1 MQRVVSLY
9 FPTFPTDRYRRVLGS
24 EAPPVDQPLVM
35 VPRRGNRREIAA
47 LDATA
52 ISLGLRKGMAVSK
65 AQSMI
70 KGLHVADF
78 DPAGDEQALDRLA
91 LWALQRFS
99 PMVAADPPDGIV
111 IDIAG
116 ADHLHGGEEAV
127 LQKIL
132 EQIEGASLSG
142 KAALADSWGAAH
154 ALARFHRHAAVLI
167 EPGEGRTIVSALPM
181 NALRLPLATIDG
193 LRTLGFETIGDL
205 AAAPR
210 SAITLRFGPEVGRRI
225 DQALGVLSEPLEP
238 IRLPEVCEVERVFG
252 EPIGAAETIAKYIAQ
267 LVDRLVGE
275 LELKGLGAKRVDL
288 IVSRVDNTVATVRV
302 GMALPARDPKRLNR
316 MLSDKIEKI
325 DPGFGIERM
334 RLCAVLAEPLDAA
347 QMLSSLIDEGDPD
360 ISALIDLL
368 SNRMGQKAIYR
379 MAPVASDV
387 PERSFRKVAP
397 MSQDSG
403 ADWPSR
409 WPRPT
414 RLLTHPELIETMA
427 LLPDAP
433 PVWFSW
439 RGVRRKVKAADG
451 PERIFGEWWKRDEEI
466 ASVRDYFRVEDEAG
480 ERYWIYRAGDGE
492 DPATGSHRWYLHG
505 VFG

>member
-1 MQRVVSLY
+1 MPRVVSLY

-24 EAPPVDQPLVM
+24 EAPPADQPLVM
-35 VPRRGNRREIAA
+35 VPRRGNRREIVA
-47 LDATA
+47 LDIAA
-52 ISLGLRKGMAVSK
+52 SALGLRKGMAVSK

-78 DPAGDEQALDRLA
+78 DPAGDEQALGRLD

-99 PMVAADPPDGIV
+99 PLVAADPPDGIV
-111 IDIAG
+111 IDIAS

-127 LQKIL
+127 LKKIL
-132 EQIEGASLSG
+132 EQVAGASLSG

-154 ALARFHRHAAVLI
+154 ALARYHRHAAVLV

-181 NALRLPLATIDG
+181 NALRLPAAIVDG
-193 LRTLGFETIGDL
+193 LRALGFETIGDL
-205 AAAPR
+205 ADTPR

-225 DQALGVLSEPLEP
+225 DQALGVLGEPIEP
-238 IRLPEVCEVERVFG
+238 IRLPEICEVERVFG

-275 LELKGLGAKRVDL
+275 LELKGLGARRVDL
-288 IVSRVDNTVATVRV
+288 IVSRIDNTIATVRV
-302 GMALPARDPKRLNR
+302 GMALPARDAKRLTR

-334 RLCAVLAEPLDAA
+334 RLCAVMAEPLDAE
-347 QMLSSLIDEGDPD
+347 QMLSTLIDDGDPD
-360 ISALIDLL
+360 VSALVDLL
-368 SNRMGQKAIYR
+368 SNRMGQQSLYR

-397 MSQDSG
+397 MSEDDG

-414 RLLTHPELIETMA
+414 RLLAHPELIETMA
-427 LLPDAP
+427 LLPDHP
-433 PVWFSW
+433 PVWFTW
-439 RGVRRKVKAADG
+439 RGIRRKVKAADG
-451 PERIFGEWWKRDEEI
+451 PERIFGEWWKRDEELT
-466 ASVRDYFRVEDEAG
+466 AVRDYFRVEDEAG

>member
-1 MQRVVSLY
+1 
-9 FPTFPTDRYRRVLGS
+9 
-24 EAPPVDQPLVM
+24 M
-35 VPRRGNRREIAA
+35 VPRRGNRREIIA
-47 LDATA
+47 LDAVAT
-52 ISLGLRKGMAVSK
+52 SLGLRKGTAISK

-78 DPAGDEQALDRLA
+78 DPIGDEKALDRLA

-99 PMVAADPPDGIV
+99 PLVAADAPDGIV

-116 ADHLHGGEEAV
+116 AEHLHGGEEAV
-127 LQKIL
+127 LRKIL
-132 EQIEGASLSG
+132 EQLEAASLSG

-154 ALARFHRHAAVLI
+154 ALARFHRHPAVLV
-167 EPGEGRTIVSALPM
+167 EPGEGRDIVTALPM
-181 NALRLPLATIDG
+181 NALRLPAKTIEG
-193 LRTLGFETIGDL
+193 LRSLGFETIGDL
-205 AAAPR
+205 AATPR
-210 SAITLRFGPEVGRRI
+210 ANLTMRFGPEVGRHI
-225 DQALGVLSEPLEP
+225 DQALGIVGEPIEP
-238 IRLPEVCEVERVFG
+238 IRLPETCEVERVFG

-267 LVDRLVGE
+267 LVERLVGD

-288 IVSRVDNTVATVRV
+288 IVVRVDNTIATVRI
-302 GMALPARDPKRLNR
+302 GMALPVRDTKRLTR

-334 RLCAVLAEPLDAA
+334 RLCAVLAEPLDHE
-347 QMLSSLIDEGDPD
+347 QMLSSLIDDGDPD
-360 ISALIDLL
+360 VSALVDLL

-397 MSQDSG
+397 MADDDG

-414 RLLTHPELIETMA
+414 RLLVHPEMIETMA
-427 LLPDAP
+427 LLPDHP
-433 PVWFSW
+433 PVWFTW
-439 RGVRRKVKAADG
+439 RGIRRKVKAADG
-451 PERIFGEWWKRDEEI
+451 PERIFGEWWKRDEEV
-466 ASVRDYFRVEDEAG
+466 AAVRDYFRVEDEAG
-480 ERYWIYRAGDGE
+480 ERYWIYRAGDGV
-492 DPATGSHRWYLHG
+492 DPGTGSHRWYLHG